1 VTDYQKIID
10 LFIFNLKTKN
20 FILMKKLLAPLS
32 ILAVLAFSTVSNA
45 QIEMPQPS
53 PGASLTQ
60 KVGMTEI
67 KIEYSRPAIK
77 GRKIMG
83 EIVPFGDIW
92 RTGANS
98 PTKFTTS
105 DSITVGGKGLAKG
118 TYVVL
123 TRPGKDSWEI
133 IFNKNPA
140 ASASNYTPEIQ
151 KDDVAKVMVKP
162 VTIPMSIESFTFS
175 VGNVTSNSANIEMM
189 WENTYVA
196 VPFTNDVDGKVMA
209 QIKQKLD
216 GPTQNEYFAMSQ
228 YYFDNGKDLK
238 ESLEF
243 ANKAVAKGERFW
255 MLRHKSLVQAKMG
268 DKAGAIV
275 TAKRSMEL
283 AKTEKNMD
291 YVRMNEKSIAE
302 WTKM

>member
-1 VTDYQKIID
+1 
-10 LFIFNLKTKN
+10 
-20 FILMKKLLAPLS
+20 MKKLFAPLS
-32 ILAVLAFSTVSNA
+32 ILAILAFVTVSNA

-53 PGASLTQ
+53 PAASLTQ
-60 KVGMTEI
+60 KVGMAEI
-67 KIEYSRPAIK
+67 KIEYSRPAMK

-98 PTKFTTS
+98 PTKFTTT
-105 DSITVGGKGLAKG
+105 DSITIDGKGLAKG
-118 TYVVL
+118 TYVVM
-123 TRPGKDSWEI
+123 TRPGKDSWEV

-140 ASASNYTPEIQ
+140 ASAFNYTPEIQ
-151 KDDVAKVMVKP
+151 KDDVVKVMGK
-162 VTIPMSIESFTFS
+162 TTTLPMSIENFTFNI
-175 VGNVTSNSANIEMM
+175 GNITSKSGNIEMM
-189 WENTYVA
+189 WENTYVT

-209 QIKQKLD
+209 QIKSKLD
-216 GPTQNEYFAMSQ
+216 GPSQNDYFAMSQ
-228 YYFDNGKDLK
+228 YYFDNGKGNAEALD
-238 ESLEF
+238 F
-243 ANKAVAKGERFW
+243 VNKAVAKGERFW

-268 DKAGAIV
+268 DKAGAIA

>member
-1 VTDYQKIID
+1 
-10 LFIFNLKTKN
+10 
-20 FILMKKLLAPLS
+20 MKKLFAPLS
-32 ILAVLAFSTVSNA
+32 ILAILAFVTVSNA

-53 PGASLTQ
+53 PAATLTQ
-60 KVGMTEI
+60 KVGMAEI
-67 KIEYSRPAIK
+67 KIEYSRPSMK

-105 DSITVGGKGLAKG
+105 DSITIGGKGLAKG
-118 TYVVL
+118 TYVVI
-123 TRPGKDSWEI
+123 TRPGKDSWEV

-140 ASASNYTPEIQ
+140 ASAFNYTPEIQ
-151 KDDVAKVMVKP
+151 KDDVVKVMGKP
-162 VTIPMSIESFTFS
+162 MTLPMSIENFTFNI
-175 VGNVTSNSANIEMM
+175 GNITANSANIEMM
-189 WENTYVA
+189 WENTYVT

-209 QIKQKLD
+209 QIKSKLD
-216 GPTQNEYFAMSQ
+216 GPSQNEYFAMSQ
-228 YYFDNGKDLK
+228 YYFDNGKGNAEALD
-238 ESLEF
+238 F
-243 ANKAVAKGERFW
+243 VNKAVAKGERFW

-268 DKAGAIV
+268 DKAGAIA

>member
-1 VTDYQKIID
+1 
-10 LFIFNLKTKN
+10 
-20 FILMKKLLAPLS
+20 MKKLFAPLS
-32 ILAVLAFSTVSNA
+32 ILAILAFVTVSNA

-60 KVGMTEI
+60 KVGMAEI
-67 KIEYSRPAIK
+67 KIEYSRPSMK

-83 EIVPFGDIW
+83 EVVPFGDIW

-98 PTKFTTS
+98 ATKFTTS
-105 DSITVGGKGLAKG
+105 DSITIAGKGLAKG
-118 TYVVL
+118 TYVVM
-123 TRPGKDSWEI
+123 TRPGKDSWEV

-151 KDDVAKVMVKP
+151 KDDVVKVMGKP
-162 VTIPMSIESFTFS
+162 MTLPMSIENFTFNI
-175 VGNVTSNSANIEMM
+175 GNITANSANIEMM
-189 WENTYVA
+189 WENTYVT
-196 VPFTNDVDGKVMA
+196 VPFTNDVEGKVMA
-209 QIKQKLD
+209 QIKAKLD
-216 GPTQNEYFAMSQ
+216 GPSQNDYYAMSQ
-228 YYFDNGKDLK
+228 FYFDNGKGNAEALD
-238 ESLEF
+238 F
-243 ANKAVAKGERFW
+243 VNKAVAKGERFW

-268 DKAGAIV
+268 DKAGAIA

-283 AKTEKNMD
+283 AKNEKNMD

>member
-1 VTDYQKIID
+1 
-10 LFIFNLKTKN
+10 
-20 FILMKKLLAPLS
+20 MKKLFAPLS
-32 ILAVLAFSTVSNA
+32 ILAILAFVTVSNA
-45 QIEMPQPS
+45 QIDMPQPS

-60 KVGMTEI
+60 KVGMAEI
-67 KIEYSRPAIK
+67 KIEYSRPSMK

-83 EIVPFGDIW
+83 EVVPFGEPW

-105 DSITVGGKGLAKG
+105 DSITIGGKGLAKG

-123 TRPGKDSWEI
+123 TRPGKDSWEV

-140 ASASNYTPEIQ
+140 ASAFNYTPEIQ
-151 KDDVAKVMVKP
+151 KDDVVRVMAKPM
-162 VTIPMSIESFTFS
+162 TLPMSIENFTFNI
-175 VGNVTSNSANIEMM
+175 GNITANSANIEMM
-189 WENTYVA
+189 WENTYVT

-209 QIKQKLD
+209 QIKAKLD
-216 GPTQNEYFAMSQ
+216 GPSQNDYYAMSQ
-228 YYFDNGKDLK
+228 FYFDNGKGNAEALD
-238 ESLEF
+238 F
-243 ANKAVAKGERFW
+243 VNKAVAKGERFW

-268 DKAGAIV
+268 DKAGAIA
-275 TAKRSMEL
+275 TAKRSLEL

>member
-1 VTDYQKIID
+1 
-10 LFIFNLKTKN
+10 
-20 FILMKKLLAPLS
+20 MKKLFAPLS
-32 ILAVLAFSTVSNA
+32 IAALLTLATVSFA
-45 QIEMPQPS
+45 QIETPQPS

-60 KVGMTEI
+60 KVGMTEV
-67 KIEYSRPAIK
+67 KVEYSRPSMK
-77 GRKIMG
+77 GRKIFG
-83 EIVPFGDIW
+83 DIVPFGDIW

-98 PTKFTTS
+98 ATKFTTT
-105 DSITVGGKGLAKG
+105 DSITVMGKGLAKG
-118 TYVVL
+118 TYMLL

-151 KDDVAKVMVKP
+151 KDDVVKVMAKP
-162 VTIPMSIESFTFS
+162 ISLPMSIENFTF
-175 VGNVTSNSANIEMM
+175 GMNNVTATSANLEMM

-196 VPFTNDVDGKVMA
+196 IPFTNDVDSKVMA

-216 GPTQNEYFAMSQ
+216 GPTQNDYFAMSQ

-238 ESLEF
+238 EALDF
-243 ANKAVAKGERFW
+243 ANKAVAKGERYW

-268 DKAGAIV
+268 DKAGALV
-275 TAKRSMEL
+275 TAKRSLEL
-283 AKTEKNMD
+283 AKEGKNMD

-302 WTKM
+302 WAKM

>member
-1 VTDYQKIID
+1 
-10 LFIFNLKTKN
+10 
-20 FILMKKLLAPLS
+20 MKKLFAPLS
-32 ILAVLAFSTVSNA
+32 IAALLTLATVSFA
-45 QIEMPQPS
+45 QIETPQPS

-60 KVGMTEI
+60 KVGMTEV
-67 KIEYSRPAIK
+67 KVEYSRPSMK
-77 GRKIMG
+77 GRKIFG
-83 EIVPFGDIW
+83 DIVPFGDIW

-98 PTKFTTS
+98 ATKFTTT
-105 DSITVGGKGLAKG
+105 DSITVMGKGLAKG
-118 TYVVL
+118 TYMLL

-151 KDDVAKVMVKP
+151 KDDVVKVMAKP
-162 VTIPMSIESFTFS
+162 ISLPMSIENFTF
-175 VGNVTSNSANIEMM
+175 GMNNVTSTSANLEMM

-196 VPFTNDVDGKVMA
+196 IPFTNDVDSKVMA

-216 GPTQNEYFAMSQ
+216 GPTQNDYFAMSQ

-238 ESLEF
+238 EALDF
-243 ANKAVAKGERFW
+243 ANKAVAKGERYW

-268 DKAGAIV
+268 DKAGALV
-275 TAKRSMEL
+275 TAKRSLEL
-283 AKTEKNMD
+283 AKEGKNMD

-302 WTKM
+302 WAKM

>member
-1 VTDYQKIID
+1 
-10 LFIFNLKTKN
+10 
-20 FILMKKLLAPLS
+20 MKKLFAPLS
-32 ILAVLAFSTVSNA
+32 IVAMLAFATVTNA
-45 QIEMPQPS
+45 QIDMPQPS
-53 PGASLTQ
+53 PAATLTQ
-60 KVGMTEI
+60 KVGMAEI
-67 KIEYSRPAIK
+67 KIEYSRPAMK

-105 DSITVGGKGLAKG
+105 DSITIGGKGLAKG
-118 TYVVL
+118 TYVVM
-123 TRPGKDSWEI
+123 TRPGKDSWEV

-140 ASASNYTPEIQ
+140 ASAFNYTPEIQ
-151 KDDVAKVMVKP
+151 KDDVVKVMGKP
-162 VTIPMSIESFTFS
+162 MTLPMSIENFTFNI
-175 VGNVTSNSANIEMM
+175 GNITANSANIEMM
-189 WENTYVA
+189 WENTYVT

-209 QIKQKLD
+209 QIKSKLD
-216 GPTQNEYFAMSQ
+216 GPSQNEYFAMSQ
-228 YYFDNGKDLK
+228 YYFDNGKGNTEALD
-238 ESLEF
+238 F
-243 ANKAVAKGERFW
+243 VNKAVAKGERFW

-268 DKAGAIV
+268 DKAGAIA

>member
-1 VTDYQKIID
+1 
-10 LFIFNLKTKN
+10 
-20 FILMKKLLAPLS
+20 MKKLFAPLS
-32 ILAVLAFSTVSNA
+32 LPIGKIGIVAMMALATVSNA

-60 KVGMTEI
+60 KVGMSEV
-67 KIEYSRPAIK
+67 KIEYSRPSMK

-83 EIVPFGDIW
+83 EIVPFGEIW

-98 PTKFTTS
+98 PTKFTTT

-118 TYVVL
+118 SYVVL

-140 ASASNYTPEIQ
+140 ASAFNYTPEIQ
-151 KDDVAKVMVKP
+151 KDDVAKVMAKP
-162 VTIPMSIESFTFS
+162 VTLPMSIENFTFS
-175 VGNVTSNSANIEMM
+175 IGNVTMNSANIEMM
-189 WENTYVA
+189 WENTYVS

-216 GPTQNEYFAMSQ
+216 GPTQSEYFAMSQ
-228 YYFDNGKDLK
+228 YYFDNGKGNAEALD
-238 ESLEF
+238 F
-243 ANKAVAKGERFW
+243 ANKAIAKGDRFW

-268 DKAGAIV
+268 DKAGAIA
-275 TAKRSMEL
+275 TAKRSLEL

>member
-1 VTDYQKIID
+1 
-10 LFIFNLKTKN
+10 
-20 FILMKKLLAPLS
+20 MKKLFAPLS
-32 ILAVLAFSTVSNA
+32 ILAILAFVTVSNA

-60 KVGMTEI
+60 KVGMAEI
-67 KIEYSRPAIK
+67 KIEYSRPSMK

-83 EIVPFGDIW
+83 EVVPFGDVW

-98 PTKFTTS
+98 ATKFTTS
-105 DSITVGGKGLAKG
+105 DSITIGGKGLAKG
-118 TYVVL
+118 TYVVM
-123 TRPGKDSWEI
+123 TRPGKDSWEV

-151 KDDVAKVMVKP
+151 KDDVVKVMGKP
-162 VTIPMSIESFTFS
+162 MTLPMSIENFTFNI
-175 VGNVTSNSANIEMM
+175 GNITSNSANIEMM
-189 WENTYVA
+189 WENTYVT

-209 QIKQKLD
+209 QIKAKLD
-216 GPTQNEYFAMSQ
+216 GPSQNDYFAMSQ
-228 YYFDNGKDLK
+228 FYFDNGKGNAEALD
-238 ESLEF
+238 F
-243 ANKAVAKGERFW
+243 VNKAVAKGERFW

-268 DKAGAIV
+268 DKAGAIA

-283 AKTEKNMD
+283 AKNEKNMD